1 MKYIIITLLQFLSLS
16 LFAQTFNS
24 VMKPVSLNSVST
36 VSDDKK
42 IARPAED
49 TTRILLPDSLPKL
62 SIPHPRMDEQ
72 LKDDPPTIAFSKPL
86 SYLQKTSKYGYRF
99 HPILKRWRFHA
110 GVDLASNADTVYSM
124 LSGKIKDSGYSS
136 TLGYYVRTEHSDGK
150 LEVLYAHLSEYYY
163 LKGDSLSAG
172 EPIGITGSTGLS
184 TGDHLHLGVYK
195 EGRHVDPIIFMS
207 QILNFNNHQI
217 NSSNER
223 SKRTR
228 DFGIDS
234 DIRAGFANYSID

>member
-1 MKYIIITLLQFLSLS
+1 MKHLIIILLQFISLS

-24 VMKPVSLNSVST
+24 VMKPVSLNAVST
-36 VSDDKK
+36 VSHDQK
-42 IARPAED
+42 IIPPAED
-49 TTRILLPDSLPKL
+49 STRVHLQDSLAQRT
-62 SIPHPRMDEQ
+62 IPSNTTEMELQ
-72 LKDDPPTIAFSKPL
+72 DDPSTIAFSKPL
-86 SYLQKTSKYGYRF
+86 SYLQKTSSYGYRF

-110 GVDLASNADTVYSM
+110 GIDLASNTDTVYSM
-124 LSGKIKDSGYSS
+124 LSGKVKDSGYSS
-136 TLGYYVRTEHSDGK
+136 TLGYYIRTEHSNGR

-163 LKGDSLSAG
+163 LTGESLSAG
-172 EPIGITGSTGLS
+172 DPIGITGSTGLS

-195 EGRHVDPIIFMS
+195 EGKHLDPIIFMS
-207 QILNFNNHQI
+207 QIFNFNKHQI

-228 DFGIDS
+228 DFSIDS